1 MNSPSFPEGP
11 GSVSGAPNLPDGFA
25 ATFTS
30 RYVDTGGLRQHV
42 VTGGDG
48 PPLLLVHGWP
58 QTWYAWRLVMPG
70 LARGFSVVVPDQ
82 RGCGLSGKPGD
93 GYDTGTLAG
102 DLAALMDAL
111 GHQRFA
117 VAGHDTGMWIGYA
130 LAADH
135 PDRVDRLAVAE
146 TPLPGVS
153 PSPPL
158 FASAHL
164 NNALWHF
171 AFNRLAS
178 VNDQL
183 VAGREEIYFG
193 WQFATKAARPL
204 PEYAVRHY
212 IGTLAASPAALHA
225 SFAIYRALDD
235 HHRAKPAAH
244 DPAAEHARAGHRRRA
259 QPGGTGRGHHEAGR
273 RRRAGPGHPR
283 LRPLGPRGGPRADA
297 DRADRVLG
305 PVPRRAAPGK
315 PPRASGG
322 PGLAA
327 PAEARPTPKHSP
339 HASPPPHA
347 RGVTGTPVP
356 IPISARAHQLTS
368 TTAPCTGHGR
378 V

>member
-1 MNSPSFPEGP
+1 MKGILMNSPSFPEGP

-25 ATFTS
+25 GTFTS
-30 RYVDTGGLRQHV
+30 RYVEAGGLRQHV

-70 LARGFSVVVPDQ
+70 LARDFSVVVPDQ
-82 RGCGLSGKPGD
+82 RGCGLSGKPED
-93 GYDTGTLAG
+93 GYDTGTLAA

-111 GHQRFA
+111 GHRRFA

-135 PDRVDRLAVAE
+135 PGRVARLAVAE

-171 AFNRLAS
+171 AFNRLAA

-204 PEYAVRHY
+204 PDYAVRHY
-212 IGTLAASPAALHA
+212 IDTLAAEPRSAARQLRDLP
-225 SFAIYRALDD
+225 RAGC
-235 HHRAKPAAH
+235 HHRAEPAAH
-244 DPAAEHARAGHRRRA
+244 DAAACDARAGHRRRA
-259 QPGGTGRGHHEAGR
+259 QPGRPGRGHDEARR
-273 RRRAGPGHPR
+273 RRRADPGHPR
-283 LRPLGPRGGPRADA
+283 LRPPPRRGDA
-297 DRADRVLG
+297 RGDPDRADRVPG
-305 PVPRRAAPGK
+305 PLPRRAG
-315 PPRASGG
+315 
-322 PGLAA
+322 
-327 PAEARPTPKHSP
+327 
-339 HASPPPHA
+339 
-347 RGVTGTPVP
+347 TGTHPRPASAPV
-356 IPISARAHQLTS
+356 
-368 TTAPCTGHGR
+368 
-378 V
+378 

>member
-1 MNSPSFPEGP
+1 MNSSAIPEGP
-11 GSVSGAPNLPDGFA
+11 GSVFGAPNLPDGFA
-25 ATFTS
+25 GTFTS
-30 RYVDTGGLRQHV
+30 RYVDTGELRQHV

-70 LARGFSVVVPDQ
+70 LARDFSVVVPDQ
-82 RGCGLSGKPGD
+82 RGCGLSGKPAD
-93 GYDTGTLAG
+93 GYDTGALAA

-135 PDRVDRLAVAE
+135 PGRVARLAVAE

-158 FASAHL
+158 FANAHL

-171 AFNRLAS
+171 AFNRLAD

-183 VAGREEIYFG
+183 VQGREEVYFG

-212 IGTLAASPAALHA
+212 IDTLAASPEALHA
-225 SFAIYRALDD
+225 SFAIYRTLDATIAQNQQ
-235 HHRAKPAAH
+235 RTT
-244 DPAAEHARAGHRRRA
+244 RRL
-259 QPGGTGRGHHEAGR
+259 PM
-273 RRRAGPGHPR
+273 P
-283 LRPLGPRGGPRADA
+283 
-297 DRADRVLG
+297 VLG
-305 PVPRRAAPGK
+305 IGGAHSLKDQVADTMKLTADDVQTLVIPGCAHH
-315 PPRASGG
+315 PAEETPEET
-322 PGLAA
+322 LAA
-327 PAEARPTPKHSP
+327 LRAFLAPYRDEQATAHHPGPHTTPA
-339 HASPPPHA
+339 
-347 RGVTGTPVP
+347 
-356 IPISARAHQLTS
+356 
-368 TTAPCTGHGR
+368 
-378 V
+378 